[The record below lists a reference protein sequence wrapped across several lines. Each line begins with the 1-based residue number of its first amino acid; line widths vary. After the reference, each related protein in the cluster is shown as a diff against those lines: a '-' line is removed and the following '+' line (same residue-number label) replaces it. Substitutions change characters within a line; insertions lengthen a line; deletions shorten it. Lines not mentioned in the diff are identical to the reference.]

1 MAPNISLRTLTG
13 TFNGERNELRDTLL
27 TESLVESLG
36 EQPGSSILVLSLQT
50 EGDIPE
56 DGVEVVINSDIA
68 LTDYFANLGRTPLTY
83 GAEVVEAVYDD
94 EGVATG
100 VRLLVNSPN
109 ALLSLPLENKDEVET
124 DGIEQATFSLEA
136 GSGYTV
142 DADNGSS
149 TVFFED
155 SLDDVPVVD
164 APEGG
169 FPEVSLSVSENQL
182 VESEGN
188 TTTFTFNVD
197 GDVPSD
203 GILVYVNSPDNRGA
217 LGEFDVFNADISGG
231 TTPFPNFAASGF
243 YFKIL
248 EDGASITVP
257 AFDET
262 TNPEIEEGIVEGVQE
277 FTFEVVNGPS
287 YSVSD
292 DAGEVSVTIADNP
305 DSQIQVSYTVEPET
319 LVEADTTVGVHNFSL
334 SSPPPAEGITVRV
347 TADGLEEFDATG
359 IETTGISGDIEI
371 LESAPPQL
379 QFTITEQSATIN
391 LPVAADGVD
400 EGLETAV
407 FTLES
412 GDGYQ
417 VNPEASSGTFN
428 LVDTVEQIPPATEEL
443 SEPNDILELAQAT
456 GLNQVNSEISIT
468 GEIDYSN
475 SNRYENED
483 GTLTRVDASEDVDLY
498 KVDLKAG
505 DTIKIDADAN
515 QFEEGRKV
523 DPWLRIFDAS
533 GAELASNDDGAAPNE
548 IFESGFEPYIEFTA
562 PENASYYVGV
572 SIYENS
578 EYDPLTPASGTGN
591 SELDPNEYGTGQYT
605 INLSLNNPDAF
616 KPEATEIPASTGEGI
631 PISLLAVSGVYNS
644 DFENGNY
651 DILLG
656 GSLVETAPE
665 DAAASLNIVLTT
677 ETEIPEGGVEVYI
690 NSNVVLTDYFGDVED
705 EEFGRDYAVPY
716 GGSLG
721 SKPFTRGG
729 QFLDAVYNEDGEAT
743 GFKFLLEESY
753 GVISLLP
760 SNREEAETDGA
771 ETATFSLVESAGYT
785 VTPANSSTV
794 TFFDSLDDLVFPA
807 VVPPEVSL
815 ELSTNE
821 LIESEGTELTLTLNL
836 NQTPP
841 GGGVQ
846 VYVSSGVSNFLSE
859 LDVFAADIEGGVV
872 IPDGDVSGFYF
883 QMFGET
889 ATITVPVFDSAALEA
904 PEGIEQFDISLVPGQ
919 GYTVNSEQNGGTI
932 IIKDTPDSLL
942 QVSLT
947 TEPEVLI
954 ESEATVANINL
965 SLSAPPPEE
974 GVTVTVNAPEILEF
988 DLESLA
994 VTGGEIIVPPVASD
1008 LFGFTL
1014 NLTEQ
1019 DATVSFAVADDGEAE
1034 ALEEVTFTVEEPT
1047 LEPTYQVNSEANSS
1061 TFTIADTP
1069 ELAPVST
1076 EEVNDTIDTAI
1087 ATGLTA
1093 SNATKS
1099 FAGEINQY
1107 FVEVDE
1113 DNELTVDAS
1122 EDVDMYSFELQ
1133 AGDTIS
1139 VDVDSIPYEIEGI
1152 EETQR
1157 LDSELRLF
1165 DAEGNELDL
1174 VTGAAAPDEIFNAN
1188 RDAYLEFTAEEA
1200 GTYYAGV
1207 AQLSNRT
1214 YDPFEAGTGSGRIFP
1229 DFGINIG
1236 EYDISFKLTSAP
1248 EPEPV
1253 PPVFGSLDA
1262 DVIEVEG
1269 SNGLVFAGSSDD
1281 LIDASI
1287 GSEGGNRIY
1296 ASSGDDTVI
1305 LGMSDRIVGG
1315 EGDDKFFAMSGGD
1328 NIITGGEGADQFWIA
1343 TAEIPGAANVITD
1356 FTSGEDVLGIAG
1368 LGIGFDDLSITQQDD
1383 NTLIAAN
1390 NSELAILQGIATDSL
1405 IADNFAFG

>member
-1 MAPNISLRTLTG
+1 MEPKISLQTLTG
-13 TFNGERNELRDTLL
+13 TFSGETNEFRDTIL
-27 TESLVESLG
+27 TPELVESLG
-36 EQPGSSILVLSLQT
+36 EQPGASILVLSLQT
-50 EGDIPE
+50 EGEIPE
-56 DGVEVVINSDIA
+56 GGVEVVINSDIA
-68 LTDYFANLGRTPLTY
+68 LTDYFANLGRQPLTF
-83 GAEVVEAVYDD
+83 GGEVLSAVYDED
-94 EGVATG
+94 GTATG
-100 VRLLVNSPN
+100 IRLRVDNPN
-109 ALLSLPLENKDEVET
+109 ALISLPLENKEEVET
-124 DGIEQATFSLEA
+124 DGIEQATFTLET
-136 GSGYTV
+136 GSGYSV
-142 DADNGSS
+142 DADSS
-149 TVFFED
+149 SSLVTFYD
-155 SLDDVPVVD
+155 SLETAPVPTN
-164 APEGG
+164 E
-169 FPEVSLSVSENQL
+169 PEVSMSVSETQL
-182 VESEGN
+182 VESQGN
-188 TTTFTFNVD
+188 TTTFTFNVE
-197 GDVPSD
+197 GEIPSD
-203 GILVYVNSPDNRGA
+203 GLLVYVNSPGNRAA
-217 LGEFDVFNADISGG
+217 LGEFDVFNAEVSGG
-231 TTPFPNFAASGF
+231 TVPFPNFAASGF

-248 EDGASITVP
+248 ENGASITVP

-262 TNPEIEEGIVEGVQE
+262 TNPEIEEGIVEGIQE
-277 FTFEVVNGPS
+277 FTFELVNGPGYTINS
-287 YSVSD
+287 E
-292 DAGEVSVTIADNP
+292 AGAVNLTIADNP
-305 DSQIQVSYTVEPET
+305 DSQIQVSYTVEPAT
-319 LVEADTTVGVHNFSL
+319 LIESEATVGVHNFTL
-334 SSPPPAEGITVRV
+334 SATPPEEGLTVTV
-347 TADGLEEFDATG
+347 TADGLEKFDLSG

-371 LESAPPQL
+371 LESFPPQL
-379 QFTITEQSATIN
+379 RFTITDIN
-391 LPVAADGVD
+391 ASIKLPVANDGVD
-400 EGLETAV
+400 EGLESAV
-407 FTLES
+407 FTLQS

-417 VNPEASSGTFN
+417 VNPEANSGTFN
-428 LVDTVEQIPPATEEL
+428 LVDTVEQVPPATEE
-443 SEPNDILELAQAT
+443 SEPNDILGFAQPVS
-456 GLNQVNSEISIT
+456 LNEFNSEISIN
-468 GEIDYSN
+468 GSIDYSN
-475 SNRYENED
+475 SNTYENED

-523 DPWLRIFDAS
+523 DPWLRVFDAN

-548 IFESGFEPYIEFTA
+548 IFDSGFEPYIEFTA
-562 PENASYYVGV
+562 PEDGSYYVGV

-631 PISLLAVSGVYNS
+631 PISLFTVSGVYNN

-665 DAAASLNIVLTT
+665 DTAASLNIVLTT
-677 ETEIPEGGVEVYI
+677 EAEIPEGGLEVYV
-690 NSNVVLTDYFGDVED
+690 NSDIVLTDYFGDLED

-716 GGSLG
+716 GGNLG
-721 SKPFTRGG
+721 GKPFSRGG

-771 ETATFSLVESAGYT
+771 ETATFSLVESEGYIL
-785 VTPANSSTV
+785 TPANSSTV

-821 LIESEGTELTLTLNL
+821 LIESEGTELTLTLSL

-859 LDVFAADIEGGVV
+859 LDVFAADIEGGIV

-919 GYTVNSEQNGGTI
+919 GYTVNPEQNGGTI
-932 IIKDTPDSLL
+932 IIKDTPDSLI
-942 QVSLT
+942 QASIN

-954 ESEATVANINL
+954 ESEATVANVNL

-974 GVTVTVNAPEILEF
+974 GVTLTVNAPEILEF
-988 DLESLA
+988 DLESLT

-1008 LFGFTL
+1008 LFGFTI

-1019 DATVSFAVADDGEAE
+1019 DATVSFAVANDGEAE
-1034 ALEEVTFTVEEPT
+1034 TLETATFTVESGEG
-1047 LEPTYQVNSEANSS
+1047 YQVDTEAASA
-1061 TFTIADTP
+1061 TFTIVDSP
-1069 ELAPVST
+1069 ELAPSFT

-1087 ATGLTA
+1087 ATGLAA
-1093 SNATKS
+1093 SNTTTS
-1099 FAGEINQY
+1099 FSGEINQY

-1113 DNELTVDAS
+1113 DNTLTVDAT
-1122 EDVDMYSFELQ
+1122 EDVDMYSFALN
-1133 AGDTIS
+1133 AGDSIS
-1139 VDVDSIPYEIEGI
+1139 IDVDSIPYELEGI
-1152 EETQR
+1152 ERTQR
-1157 LDSELRLF
+1157 LDSELRLL
-1165 DAEGNELDL
+1165 DAEGNELAS
-1174 VTGAAAPDEIFNAN
+1174 VNNAPAPDEIFTAN
-1188 RDAYLEFTAEEA
+1188 RDPYLEFTAETA
-1200 GTYYAGV
+1200 GTYYVGV
-1207 AQLSNRT
+1207 AQLGNT
-1214 YDPFEAGTGSGRIFP
+1214 LYDPFEAGSGSGRTFP
-1229 DFGINIG
+1229 NSGINIG
-1236 EYDISFKLTSAP
+1236 EYDISFNLTPSSEP
-1248 EPEPV
+1248 EPEPQPV
-1253 PPVFGSLDA
+1253 PPIFGS
-1262 DVIEVEG
+1262 VEQNIIEVEG
-1269 SNGLVFAGSSDD
+1269 SNGLIFAGSSDD

-1287 GSEGGNRIY
+1287 SSTGSNRIY
-1296 ASSGDDTVI
+1296 AGSGDDTVI

-1315 EGDDKFFAMSGGD
+1315 AGDDKFFALSGGD
-1328 NIITGGEGADQFWIA
+1328 NIITGGAGADQFWIA
-1343 TAEIPGAANVITD
+1343 TAEIPDAANVITD

-1390 NSELAILQGIATDSL
+1390 GSDLAILQGIGATSL
-1405 IADNFAFG
+1405 IIDNFAFA